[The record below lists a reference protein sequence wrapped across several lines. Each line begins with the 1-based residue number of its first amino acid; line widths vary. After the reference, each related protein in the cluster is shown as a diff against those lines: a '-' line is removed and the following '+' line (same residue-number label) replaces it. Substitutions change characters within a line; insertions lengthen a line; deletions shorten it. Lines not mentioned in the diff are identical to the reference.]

1 MKRRRKQEMSI
12 REPESLVLSEFD
24 VLHKYNWYRQN
35 FTDKDAKQFLLNY
48 ARTEKQ
54 RKNIN
59 SQTYLP
65 FSYCW
70 CARLISNGN
79 TLPEDLV
86 RRLDSFIEKLQ
97 KEVRPTKKV
106 EPVVRVSTERR
117 NENRTYDAYAYLE
130 NQIEELFDT
139 KGKKEI
145 TAQSILTIYEL
156 NKSQS
161 TEIAEM
167 LDKDHL
173 SDLRNIQSDED
184 VKEAY
189 SFLTRR
195 QQNLIF
201 KNLKQVKEELLSVK
215 SVVTEQKKK
224 KRAVRLKPVEELIRK
239 LKFSTS
245 VFEFPQIDMKHLI
258 GKRVVSLAS
267 QDKRSLIRLESK
279 SGIET
284 RSAFLTNID
293 RAEKIVVYGKNLES
307 AIRYLAKSKHELM
320 AKKLSKHVIVRRM
333 EEIELKNNEYRS
345 TDKFCVFQ
353 AFIDL

>member
-1 MKRRRKQEMSI
+1 
-12 REPESLVLSEFD
+12 
-24 VLHKYNWYRQN
+24 
-35 FTDKDAKQFLLNY
+35 
-48 ARTEKQ
+48 
-54 RKNIN
+54 
-59 SQTYLP
+59 
-65 FSYCW
+65 
-70 CARLISNGN
+70 LISNGN
-79 TLPEDLV
+79 TLPEELV

-106 EPVVRVSTERR
+106 EAVVRVSTERK

-130 NQIEELFDT
+130 NQIEELFDS

-167 LDKDHL
+167 LEKDHL
-173 SDLRNIQSDED
+173 NDLRHIQSDEEI
-184 VKEAY
+184 KEAY

-224 KRAVRLKPVEELIRK
+224 KRSVRLKPVEELIRK

-245 VFEFPQIDMKHLI
+245 VFEFPQVDMKHLI
-258 GKRVVSLAS
+258 GKRVVYLAS
-267 QDKRSLIRLESK
+267 QEKRTLIRLESK

-307 AIRYLAKSKHELM
+307 AIRYLSKSKHELM